1 MSTFLRKNT
10 KITKSNNEFYN
21 VFNYGIPAYKAAD
34 GTITCK
40 MAGTCGKDGGCY
52 AQQGRYLFSNV
63 KNAYEWRYEQSL
75 RYDFADLIGKEIRV
89 KVKTAKRQGKQVV
102 IRVHDSGDFYSMR
115 YTEKWFQIAQ
125 LNPEVIFYAYTKM
138 IPLFN
143 LLKKQNKI
151 PSNFRIIYSEG
162 GLADKL
168 IKADDFHARVF
179 ESKAELDDAG
189 YADASKD
196 DLIAGLGTNNKIG
209 LVYHGYK
216 SKKWVTNK

>member
-1 MSTFLRKNT
+1 MTKLLVKNS
-10 KITKSNNEFYN
+10 KIAKSSNEFYS

-40 MAGTCGKDGGCY
+40 MAGSCGKTGGCY
-52 AQQGRYLFSNV
+52 AMQGSYQWSPV
-63 KNAYEWRYEQSL
+63 KAAYEYRYQASL
-75 RYDFADLIGKEIRV
+75 RYDFADLIIKELKPKI
-89 KVKTAKRQGKQVV
+89 KTAKRQGKQVV
-102 IRVHDSGDFYSMR
+102 IRVHDSGDFYSWE
-115 YTEKWFQIAQ
+115 YAEKWFQIAQ

-143 LLKKQNKI
+143 LLKKQGKI

-168 IKADDFHARVF
+168 IKADDFHAKVF
-179 ESKAELDDAG
+179 ETKEELDAAG